1 MQMQFPS
8 MSRYNKII
16 VITFVAMFI
25 LSSILK
31 QADIIGLE
39 YWLGLS
45 PKAILSG
52 RIWSFFTYALIP
64 HSLMECL
71 FDGLIFWFIG
81 SELENLWGEP
91 RYLSFLLITVIGAAC
106 IYLGLSFFM
115 FSQSP
120 LFSFPYTGPAGLA
133 STMCVA
139 YGILFPKR
147 TMYFFFFP
155 MEARWFVTILVG
167 VNLYN
172 GFFSNGGILAWAQ
185 IAAISSGVL
194 WMVFVSHPELKNIF
208 KSKSSSGKSDLPFSR
223 SKKRSSKIS
232 HLHIVEDQN
241 EDSDNGDDNN
251 KPPTYH

>member
-8 MSRYNKII
+8 MSRVNKII
-16 VITFVAMFI
+16 VISFVAVFI
-25 LSSILK
+25 LASILK
-31 QADIIGLE
+31 QADLLALE
-39 YWLGLS
+39 NYIGLS
-45 PKAILSG
+45 PKGILSG
-52 RIWSFFTYALIP
+52 KVWTFFTYALLP

-81 SELENLWGEP
+81 SELENMWGEP
-91 RYLSFLLITVIGAAC
+91 RYLSFLLITALGASFL
-106 IYLGLSFFM
+106 YLGLGFVM

-120 LFSFPYTGPAGLA
+120 LFGFPYTGPAGIA

-185 IAAISSGVL
+185 IAAMASGVL
-194 WMVFVSHPELKNIF
+194 WMVFVSHPELKNVF
-208 KSKSSSGKSDLPFSR
+208 KGSKGSSDDGKPFARSR
-223 SKKRSSKIS
+223 KRSSKIS
-232 HLHIVEDQN
+232 HLHIVEDS
-241 EDSDNGDDNN
+241 EDDKDENN

>member
-1 MQMQFPS
+1 MQMNFPS

-16 VITFVAMFI
+16 VITFVAMFV
-25 LSSILK
+25 LSSVLK
-31 QADIIGLE
+31 QTEIMSLP

-52 RIWSFFTYALIP
+52 KVWTFFTYALIP

-91 RYLSFLLITVIGAAC
+91 RYLSFLLITILGAAC
-106 IYLGLSFFM
+106 IYLGLGFFV

-185 IAAISSGVL
+185 IAAMVSGVL
-194 WMVFVSHPELKNIF
+194 WMVLVSHPELKNVF
-208 KSKSSSGKSDLPFSR
+208 QKKGGGGDLPFSR
-223 SKKRSSKIS
+223 SKKRKSKIS
-232 HLHIVEDQN
+232 HLHIVEDSKD
-241 EDSDNGDDNN
+241 ETDKKDDDNT
-251 KPPTYH
+251 PPTYH